1 MDRITESYLIY
12 YSNKTCDGCD
22 RTKNLIKDYQQE
34 LSSNGYGYIN
44 LAKFIETEGGTDC
57 LKEDYKPYYYFLREL
72 ELNDKLHEFEAFKY
86 LNDESLQQLLPL
98 KVKVNS
104 EEYEP
109 NQKWHLIV
117 SYLGMNVFL
126 KCRTSIHSVICP
138 ELWMWMFETS
148 DDIFNEK
155 ELDDIYNK
163 AIEFKLRKIDKNE
176 WKEFIKP
183 YRQKLHSVILG
194 C

>member
-1 MDRITESYLIY
+1 MDRITESYLKY
-12 YSNKTCDGCD
+12 YSDKSCDGCN
-22 RTKNLIKDYQQE
+22 RTNNLIKDYQQE
-34 LSSNGYGYIN
+34 LSSNDYGYIN
-44 LAKFIETEGGTDC
+44 LAKFIETKGTTDC
-57 LKEDYKPYYYFLREL
+57 LREGFKPYYYYLSEL
-72 ELNDKLHEFEAFKY
+72 EKNGKLHEFEAFKY
-86 LNDESLQQLLPL
+86 LNNESLQQLSPL

-104 EEYEP
+104 KEYEP

-163 AIEFKLRKIDKNE
+163 AIEFKLGKIDKNE
-176 WKEFIKP
+176 WKDYIKP
-183 YRQKLHSVILG
+183 YRQRLHSAIMD